1 MNKMIKGALAGG
13 AGVVLLMGSFGTFA
27 LWNDS
32 TTIDNDAL
40 ASGALD
46 ITDTGPAV
54 WADVSTTGIAGGAAV
69 DPDVHTMV
77 PGDTW
82 TLTQPV
88 DIAADGKNLAVDFSV
103 TGIDPGTWSTLDVSM
118 TYAGQPLTKG
128 ADGFA
133 RTFTAPAGESLDGT
147 KDLVVTFAFPASVVD
162 QDDQG
167 EGVDLS
173 AVGVAVTQTRP

>member
-1 MNKMIKGALAGG
+1 MIKGALAGG

-27 LWNDS
+27 LWTDS
-32 TTIDNDAL
+32 ATIDNDAL

-46 ITDTGPAV
+46 IAGTGPAV
-54 WADVSTTGIAGGAAV
+54 WTDVSTTGIAGGTAV
-69 DPDVHTMV
+69 DPDVHLMV

-88 DIAADGKNLAVDFSV
+88 DIAVDGKNLAVEFSV
-103 TGIDPGTWSTLDVSM
+103 KGIDPGTWSTLDVTMS
-118 TYAGQPLTKG
+118 YAGRPLTEG

-133 RTFTAPAGESLDGT
+133 HTFTAPAGTSIDGT
-147 KDLVVTFAFPASVVD
+147 NDLVVTFAFPASVIG

-167 EGVDLS
+167 ESVDLGT
-173 AVGVAVTQTRP
+173 VEVAVTQTRP